1 MVSLDMKFFFR
12 LSFFFSKSFIKKH
25 YKFLYLIGK
34 PLLQKKKLS
43 DIFID
48 PVLIGDCLI
57 KKK

>member
-1 MVSLDMKFFFR
+1 MYFNYKNLDLNITL
-12 LSFFFSKSFIKKH
+12 LSPKKKKH
-25 YKFLYLIGK
+25 IINLYYLIGK
-34 PLLQKKKLS
+34 PLLQKNKTT